1 MNTTKFIAFL
11 AACLFIGATATKLQA
26 QVDVTTNPVNLL
38 FGNINAGADF
48 KIKENFS
55 LEVNAGYSKGDYWG
69 LVDKRETVP
78 VNLIGKYYFSPK
90 HGADG
95 FYVDGFTRFVN
106 RNIQATYN
114 GGDGDVPTTVNF
126 SRTQV
131 GLGFGLGFKVV
142 VPKGFVFDIGTGIG
156 RALYSHDKINVSEKD
171 YKVPELIRTMGY
183 FKIGLGYRFG
193 GNRE

>member
-1 MNTTKFIAFL
+1 MKTTKLIALAAVAVFIA
-11 AACLFIGATATKLQA
+11 TASKVQA
-26 QVDVTTNPVNLL
+26 QVDVTTNPISLL

-48 KIKENFS
+48 KISENFS
-55 LEVNAGYSKGDYWG
+55 IEANGAYSRGDYWG
-69 LVDKRETVP
+69 LVDSRETVP
-78 VNLIGKYYFSPK
+78 VNLVGKYYFSPK

-95 FYVDGFTRFVN
+95 FYVDAFTRFVN

-114 GGDGDVPTTVNF
+114 GGDANEPTTVNF

-142 VPKGFVFDIGTGIG
+142 APKGFVFDIGTGIG
-156 RALYSHDKINVSEKD
+156 RALYSHDKIKVSEED

-183 FKIGLGYRFG
+183 FNIGVGYRFG
-193 GNRE
+193 GSKE